1 MRCSRCRTVFGWQK
15 ILAAV
20 SLDRAT
26 RRYPSPEGVDQDGV
40 FVGGNS
46 SSRRSTSDLI
56 FAMT

>member
-1 MRCSRCRTVFGWQK
+1 VQPVPYGIRVAEDSRRGVVG
-15 ILAAV
+15 
-20 SLDRAT
+20 RAT